1 MGAAVATEAVAV
13 ELVAGGWAGETAAE
27 EASGV
32 NWVAAEAAAAVMVAM
47 VAAEVV
53 TVCWVEL
60 EATEEEEEEEVAKRI
75 LNGGCKYPK
84 PE

>member
-1 MGAAVATEAVAV
+1 MAA
-13 ELVAGGWAGETAAE
+13 

-32 NWVAAEAAAAVMVAM
+32 NWAVVAVVEETKAETGEGTGATVAM
-47 VAAEVV
+47 VGVGAVAASV
-53 TVCWVEL
+53 
-60 EATEEEEEEEVAKRI
+60 EEEGAKRI